1 MSHSSGTSVH
11 FLLLMRHRDFEG
23 HCRGEAGEG
32 APGAHGG
39 IAVAL
44 TRPQRLQISSLY
56 MFKNTHQQT
65 PAPRFLNRGCIRPL
79 QPSSGRG
86 AAGGLISTGGAH
98 PDWALAGPGA
108 AQAHQ
113 GGDKNERRGGLWVS
127 SQGTGTSGSHWT
139 WQQRPELE
147 QAPYTKLSGWKG
159 RPETRSPRA
168 LSALLWGTGLAES
181 SLSFLQQVAGLDR
194 SSQVFQCFLGVG
206 LRYSPV
212 WAQSQAHLVT
222 STSEAADDLNSPAQR
237 QPG

>member
-11 FLLLMRHRDFEG
+11 FLLLTRHRDFEG

-56 MFKNTHQQT
+56 IFKNTHQQT

-79 QPSSGRG
+79 RPGSGRG

-98 PDWALAGPGA
+98 PDWAPAGPGA

-127 SQGTGTSGSHWT
+127 SQGTCTSGSHWT
-139 WQQRPELE
+139 WRQRPELE

-159 RPETRSPRA
+159 RPETICGAQVWLKAASH
-168 LSALLWGTGLAES
+168 
-181 SLSFLQQVAGLDR
+181 SFSRKAGLDR